1 MKKKKT
7 LGTRIII
14 AVMAVLA
21 YGILSAGITG
31 TVCLV
36 QQSNSDMKNSM
47 SERVSSASNLL
58 SSTIQHY
65 VSMIATLDGT
75 TAQVNDIIASDPNI
89 VELPQTPTATS

>member
-1 MKKKKT
+1 
-7 LGTRIII
+7 
-14 AVMAVLA
+14 MAVLA
-21 YGILSAGITG
+21 YGILSAGFTG

-75 TAQVNDIIASDPNI
+75 TAQVNDIFVIDS
-89 VELPQTPTATS
+89 